1 MPAVV
6 AGALVSAMG
15 VTGVVASVAT
25 AALGTVASMAVQSMS
40 ARSGKTSSA
49 TSTGTT
55 GRQIDLVRSAT
66 EPRRIVYGETR
77 VSGPL
82 AFAYTTDSST
92 GQKNAVLSL
101 VIPVAAHQ
109 VAHVGAIY
117 VNDERFAGVA
127 GADSWILPPVGSVYN
142 AGSARDGV
150 NGVHHLQWRVHDGD
164 PDQAADSFLT
174 ATVPVWSVQH
184 RLRGIAYVAVRLN
197 WDSTVWAGGLPNLS
211 WEVAGRPVY
220 DPRTG
225 LTGWS
230 DNPAL
235 CIRDYLLAPF
245 GLACDPAEIDDVSF
259 SAAASLC
266 AEMVPLENGG
276 EQRRYTCNGVFG
288 LDEKPIDIMEKLLST
303 CAGTLVYSQGK
314 YRLYPA
320 AYRQPVQTL
329 ESTLLRGPVRVS
341 PRTSLKQKANTVRGT
356 FINPA
361 RGWIETDFTPV
372 SADLDDD
379 NGEVLAHD
387 LDLPFTT
394 DAHAAQRLALLQL
407 QRCRHP
413 LTVEMPCTLAALDVA
428 VMEPVWLTLPQL
440 GWAEKVF
447 TPVAWTLT
455 EEAGVD
461 LVLQEDDPALY
472 AWTGGTA
479 PDDSAPPVS
488 LPSVYPEPPRL
499 LVQEVPGDG
508 ESLALAVTLQAVDGA
523 FVARTEVAFRRVP
536 GDGAVED
543 WQNAGSGPN
552 LLIPGV
558 TAGATYEVQARS
570 VNVLGLTS
578 RWVTVTR
585 QVTGT
590 ADPPG
595 DVPLLT
601 ATVVDSTVYLDWSR
615 PTGLV
620 DHYRLRWSPLTVA
633 ASWAGATTI
642 SASLTNT
649 RTTLPARPGTFLIKA
664 VDVFG
669 RESATAT
676 SVVNTVPDARSSTV
690 VAGSTE
696 SPSFPG
702 TKTNCVVNGTNQ
714 LIMDSLAAFDAQ
726 SGNLDSATGV
736 FDSAGGGTSP
746 SGVYAFANVVDL
758 GAVYAVRVTASV
770 RTSALDLVSDC
781 DGAAGF
787 FDEREGVFDGTAS
800 SRVDVAIEVAT
811 TPDDPAGT
819 PTWSAWQ
826 PLSLGDYRG
835 RGFRFRA
842 VLTST
847 DPMATPAVD
856 ALSVSLDLADRVE
869 SAAGVT
875 SSAGGTAITFAKAFK
890 DTPAIAVT
898 GANLQTGDYVTLT
911 AQSRTGFTVQF
922 KNSGGTG
929 VVRTFDWVAR
939 GYGRV
944 Q

>member
-15 VTGVVASVAT
+15 VTGVVATVAT

-40 ARSGKTSSA
+40 ARSGKKASA
-49 TSTGTT
+49 TAVGTT

-66 EPRRIVYGETR
+66 EARRVVYGQTR

-82 AFAYTTDSST
+82 AFAYTTDSPT
-92 GQKNAVLSL
+92 GQKNTVLSL
-101 VIPVAAHQ
+101 VIPVAAHE
-109 VAHVGAIY
+109 VAHIGAIY
-117 VNDERFAGVA
+117 INDERFEAGEGA
-127 GADSWILPPVGSVYN
+127 GGWILPPAGSVYN
-142 AGSARDGV
+142 AGATRNGV
-150 NGVHHLQWRVHDGD
+150 NGVHHIQWRVHHGAA
-164 PDQAADSFLT
+164 DQEADSFLT
-174 ATVPVWSVQH
+174 STVPVWSVQH

-211 WEVAGRPVY
+211 WEVYGRHVY

-225 LTGWS
+225 LTDWS

-235 CIRDYLLAPF
+235 CIRDYLLSPF
-245 GLACDPAEIDDVSF
+245 GLACDPAEIDEESF
-259 SAAASLC
+259 MAAASLC
-266 AEMVPLENGG
+266 GELVPVTGGG
-276 EQRRYTCNGVFG
+276 EQRRYSCNGVFG
-288 LDEKPIDIMEKLLST
+288 LDEKPIDIMETLLSC

-329 ESTLLRGPVRVS
+329 DPSMLRGPAVVH
-341 PRTSLKQKANTVRGT
+341 PRTALRQKANTVRGT

-372 SADLDDD
+372 SAGVTEEDG
-379 NGEVLAHD
+379 GEVLAHD
-387 LDLPFTT
+387 LELPFTT
-394 DAHAAQRLALLQL
+394 DAVTAQRLALLQL

-413 LTVEMPCTLAALDVA
+413 LTVELPCTLAALDVA
-428 VMEPVWLTLPQL
+428 VMEPVRLTLPQL
-440 GWAEKVF
+440 GWTEKVF

-455 EEAGVD
+455 EEAGID

-472 AWTGGTA
+472 AWTGGTVLEA
-479 PDDSAPPVS
+479 SAPAVA
-488 LPSVYPEPPRL
+488 LPGLYPDPPL
-499 LVQEVPGDG
+499 LSAQEVLNGNA
-508 ESLALAVTLQAVDGA
+508 LALAVTLQAVDGA
-523 FVARTEVAFRRVP
+523 FVSRAEVEYRRQPVA
-536 GDGAVED
+536 GAEEI
-543 WQNAGSGPN
+543 WQSAGSGAN
-552 LLIPGV
+552 ILIPDV
-558 TAGATYEVQARS
+558 EAGATYDVRARS
-570 VNVLGLTS
+570 VNVLGLAS
-578 RWVTVTR
+578 RWVMVAR

-590 ADPPG
+590 ATLPG
-595 DVPLLT
+595 DVSLFS
-601 ATVVDSTVYLDWSR
+601 ATVVDSTVYLDWAR
-615 PTGLV
+615 PAGLV
-620 DHYRLRWSPLTVA
+620 DHYRLRWSPLTSG

-649 RTTLPARPGTFLIKA
+649 RTTLPARPGTFLLKA

-669 RESATAT
+669 RESAQAA

-690 VAGSTE
+690 VASQTE

-702 TKTNCVVNGTNQ
+702 TRTNCVVNVSNQ
-714 LIMDSLAAFDAQ
+714 LLIDSLVAFDAQ
-726 SGNLDSATGV
+726 GGNLDSGTGL
-736 FDSAGGGTSP
+736 FDSAGGGTAP
-746 SGVYAFANVVDL
+746 DGVYDFANTVDL
-758 GAVYAVRVTASV
+758 GAVYAARVTASV
-770 RTSALDLVSDC
+770 RTAALDLVSDC
-781 DGAAGF
+781 DGVAGS
-787 FDEREGVFDGTAS
+787 FDAREGLFDGDAS
-800 SRVDVAIEVAT
+800 SRVDVAIEVST
-811 TPDDPAGT
+811 TPDNPAGT
-819 PTWSAWQ
+819 PVWGAWQ

-842 VLTST
+842 VLTSA
-847 DPMATPAVD
+847 DPMATPVVD
-856 ALSVSLDLADRVE
+856 ELSVSLDLPDRAD
-869 SAAGVT
+869 SGAGVT

-898 GANLQTGDYVTLT
+898 GTNLQTGDYVTLT

-939 GYGRV
+939 GFGRV